1 MVSTLFTEC
10 QNSTPFCRFD
20 QFNFRGF
27 DFYIGKRGV
36 FSGDFFTFLPTKSS
50 ILMLKAPNLS
60 ERLRLD
66 RPTKN
71 LPQFLYLSPDETSPR
86 HRS

>member
-10 QNSTPFCRFD
+10 QNSTWFGRYD

-36 FSGDFFTFLPTKSS
+36 IFGDFFTIFAYKIFNIDVESTKIVSKMV
-50 ILMLKAPNLS
+50 II
-60 ERLRLD
+60 D
-66 RPTKN
+66 RITEKN
-71 LPQFLYLSPDETSPR
+71 FEMKNFENFGQN
-86 HRS
+86 